1 MIKVKY
7 KSRAERQ
14 EILKNYI
21 GDHPFVTDEELSRY
35 LGVSIPTIRLDRQI
49 LGIPEA
55 RERVKNMALDA
66 LHNPTALA
74 AHEIVGEII
83 DLELNERGISVLQ
96 INENMVLEKTKI
108 ARGHHL
114 FAQANSLAVAVIDAN
129 VVLTGSAR
137 LRYKRPVYLQERIT
151 AEATV
156 KARRGTTLLVSV
168 HSKVE
173 EEIVFK
179 AQIVLSVQDSKF
191 NKD

>member
-1 MIKVKY
+1 MP
-7 KSRAERQ
+7 E
-14 EILKNYI
+14 
-21 GDHPFVTDEELSRY
+21 
-35 LGVSIPTIRLDRQI
+35 
-49 LGIPEA
+49 GI
-55 RERVKNMALDA
+55 N
-66 LHNPTALA
+66 
-74 AHEIVGEII
+74 
-83 DLELNERGISVLQ
+83 
-96 INENMVLEKTKI
+96 
-108 ARGHHL
+108 L